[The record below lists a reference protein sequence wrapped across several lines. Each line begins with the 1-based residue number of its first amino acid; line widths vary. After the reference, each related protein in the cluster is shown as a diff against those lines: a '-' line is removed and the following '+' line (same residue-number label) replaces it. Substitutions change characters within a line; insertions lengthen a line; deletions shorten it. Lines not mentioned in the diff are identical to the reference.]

1 MPALTITGNDRNAAP
16 ARDRIT
22 IDGMTVHLTHWG
34 AFEAVSD
41 GERLT
46 EVRPWRGDPEPMP
59 QIGNVASAQHHPAR
73 IAVPHVRKGWLDH
86 GPGAPGRGD
95 EPFVP
100 VPWDTALDLL
110 AGELRRVYRDHG
122 AEAVYGGS
130 YGWASAGRF
139 HHAQS
144 QVHRFLNCLG
154 GYVRHV
160 NSYSLGTST
169 VLLPHVIADVNVLHN
184 HATAKSVLAEHSELV
199 VAFGGLSPK
208 NAAVSPGGV
217 SRHNSRGWMSAA
229 RARGCRFVS
238 VSPIRDD
245 TPAEAQAEWIA
256 PRPGTDAALMLALAQ
271 VLDADGLADTGFLDR
286 YTVGYPRF
294 ARYLRGEADG
304 VVKDPRVGRG
314 DHGRAGGAHPRTR
327 ARDGR
332 GAHPGDRQLVAAAGP
347 PRGAAAVARRGARRH
362 ARPDRAAGRRLRP
375 RLRLHVPGRRARAPG
390 FRAAAAA
397 GQERGFRVHPGGADR
412 GHAAESRRGLR
423 LQRAAADLPGH
434 PAGVLGGGNPF
445 HHHQDLAR
453 LREAFARPDTVV
465 VHDPF
470 WTATAR
476 HADIV
481 LPVTMTIERDDYGSG
496 QNDRMF
502 FPMPALTR
510 PHGEARDDYAIFA
523 ELAERLGTGKDF
535 TEGRTAMEWLRHL
548 YEEWRG
554 TLAEHGRAV
563 PGLTSSGRATASNCR
578 WPASRRWRSPTSA
591 PTPDGHPLATPS
603 GKIEIF
609 SETIDSFQYPD
620 CPGHPVWREPD
631 EWLGSPAAARFTL
644 QLVANQ
650 PRSRLHSQLDVGAH
664 SQSVKIAGREPV
676 RLHPADAAAR
686 GLRDGDLVRIFN
698 DRGACLAGLAVDD
711 ALRPGVAQ
719 LSTGAWYD
727 PDPANPGF
735 CRHGNPNVL
744 TADRPSSTLSQGCTG
759 QLTLVEIEPYRGI
772 PPELSVNRPPA
783 TA

>member
-1 MPALTITGNDRNAAP
+1 M
-16 ARDRIT
+16 
-22 IDGMTVHLTHWG
+22 DGMAVHLTHWG
-34 AFEAVSD
+34 TFEAVSD

-59 QIGNVASAQHHPAR
+59 LIGNVASAQHHPAR

-100 VPWDTALDLL
+100 VPWDMALDLL
-110 AGELRRVYRDHG
+110 SGELRRVYRDHG
-122 AEAVYGGS
+122 AQAVYGGS

-169 VLLPHVIADVNVLHN
+169 VLLPHVIADVNVLQT
-184 HATAKSVLAEHSELV
+184 HATTKSVIAEHTDLL

-217 SRHNSRGWMSAA
+217 SRHNARGWVSAA

-238 VSPIRDD
+238 VSPLRDD
-245 TPAEAQAEWIA
+245 TPAEARAEWIA

-286 YTVGYPRF
+286 YTVGYPQF
-294 ARYLRGEADG
+294 ARYLCGEADG
-304 VVKDPRVGRG
+304 VVKNPPWAEEITGVPAARIREL
-314 DHGRAGGAHPRTR
+314 AHEM
-327 ARDGR
+327 
-332 GAHPGDRQLVAAAGP
+332 AAA
-347 PRGAAAVARRGARRH
+347 RTLVT
-362 ARPDRAAGRRLRP
+362 
-375 RLRLHVPGRRARAPG
+375 V
-390 FRAAAAA
+390 
-397 GQERGFRVHPGGADR
+397 
-412 GHAAESRRGLR
+412 SWS
-423 LQRAAADLPGH
+423 LQRARHGEQPLWLGVVLAAMLGQIGVPGGGFGHGYGSASLVGEPAPLVSVPRLPQGRNGSSAFI
-434 PAGVLGGGNPF
+434 PVARIADMLLNPGAAYDYNGQRLTYPDIRLVYWCGGNPF

-476 HADIV
+476 HADFV
-481 LPVTMTIERDDYGSG
+481 LPATMSIERDDYGSG

-502 FPMPALTR
+502 FPMPSLTR
-510 PHGEARDDYAIFA
+510 PHGEARDDYSIFA
-523 ELAERLGTGKDF
+523 GLAEQLGVGKDF

-548 YEEWRG
+548 YEEWRCN
-554 TLAEHGRAV
+554 LAERGRAV
-563 PGLTSSGRATASNCR
+563 PDFAEFWAGDGLELPVASEPQVAFADFRADPES
-578 WPASRRWRSPTSA
+578 
-591 PTPDGHPLATPS
+591 HPLTTPT

-609 SETIDSFQYPD
+609 SATIDSFGYRD
-620 CPGHPVWREPD
+620 CPGHPVWLEPD
-631 EWLGSPAAARFTL
+631 EWLGSPAARRFGL

-650 PRSRLHSQLDVGAH
+650 PRSRLHSQLDIGAH

-676 RLHPADAAAR
+676 RLNPDDAAAR
-686 GLRDGDLVRIFN
+686 GLHDGDLVRIFN
-698 DRGACLAGLAVDD
+698 ERGACLAGLAVDE
-711 ALRPGVAQ
+711 AVRPGVAQ

-727 PDPANPGF
+727 PDPADPGF

-759 QLTLVEIEPYRGI
+759 QLALVEIEPYHGI
-772 PPELSVNRPPA
+772 PPELSVTRPPA
-783 TA
+783 TRHLE

>member
-1 MPALTITGNDRNAAP
+1 
-16 ARDRIT
+16 
-22 IDGMTVHLTHWG
+22 MTVHLTHWG

-59 QIGNVASAQHHPAR
+59 LIGNVASAQHHPAR

-86 GPGAPGRGD
+86 GPSAPGRGD
-95 EPFVP
+95 DPFVP
-100 VPWDTALDLL
+100 VPWDIALDLL

-169 VLLPHVIADVNVLHN
+169 VLLPHVIADVNVLLN
-184 HATAKSVLAEHSELV
+184 QATAKTVVAEHSELV

-217 SRHNSRGWMSAA
+217 SRHNARSWVSAA

-238 VSPIRDD
+238 VSPLRDD

-271 VLDADGLADTGFLDR
+271 VLDSDGLADTGFLDR
-286 YTVGYPRF
+286 YAVGYPRF

-304 VVKDPRVGRG
+304 VVKNPPWAEAITGVP
-314 DHGRAGGAHPRTR
+314 A
-327 ARDGR
+327 ARISEL
-332 GAHPGDRQLVAAAGP
+332 AYEMAAA
-347 PRGAAAVARRGARRH
+347 RTLVT
-362 ARPDRAAGRRLRP
+362 
-375 RLRLHVPGRRARAPG
+375 V
-390 FRAAAAA
+390 
-397 GQERGFRVHPGGADR
+397 
-412 GHAAESRRGLR
+412 SWS
-423 LQRAAADLPGH
+423 LQRARHGEQPLWLGVVLAAMLGQIGLPGGGFGH
-434 PAGVLGGGNPF
+434 GYGSASMVGEPAPQVSVPRLPQGSNGASAFIPVARIADMLLNPGAAYDYNGQRLTYPDIRLVYWCGGNPF

-476 HADIV
+476 HADFV
-481 LPVTMTIERDDYGSG
+481 LPTTMSIERDDYGAG

-502 FPMPALTR
+502 FPMPSLTR
-510 PHGEARDDYAIFA
+510 PHGEARDDYSIFA
-523 ELAERLGTGKDF
+523 GLAERLDVGKDF
-535 TEGRTAMEWLRHL
+535 TEGRTAMDWLHHL

-554 TLAEHGRAV
+554 KLAERGRTV
-563 PGLTSSGRATASNCR
+563 PGFDEFWAGDGLELPVASEPQVAFADFRAD
-578 WPASRRWRSPTSA
+578 PE
-591 PTPDGHPLATPS
+591 GHPLTTPT

-609 SETIDSFQYPD
+609 SATIDSFGYPD

-631 EWLGSPAAARFTL
+631 EWLGSPAAERFGL

-650 PRSRLHSQLDVGAH
+650 PRSRLHSQLDIGAH

-676 RLHPADAAAR
+676 RLHPSDAAVR
-686 GLRDGDLVRIFN
+686 GLCDGELVRIFN
-698 DRGACLAGLAVDD
+698 DRGACLAGLAVNE
-711 ALRPGVAQ
+711 AVRPGVAQ

-759 QLTLVEIEPYRGI
+759 QLALVEIEPYRGT
-772 PPELSVNRPPA
+772 PPELSVARPPA

>member
-1 MPALTITGNDRNAAP
+1 MG
-16 ARDRIT
+16 
-22 IDGMTVHLTHWG
+22 GMTVHLTHWG

-100 VPWDTALDLL
+100 VSWDTALELL

-169 VLLPHVIADVNVLHN
+169 VLLPHVLADVNVLLN
-184 HATAKSVLAEHSELV
+184 QATAKSVLAEHSELL

-271 VLDADGLADTGFLDR
+271 VLDADGLADTSFLDR

-304 VVKDPRVGRG
+304 VVKDPAWAEAITAVPAARIREL
-314 DHGRAGGAHPRTR
+314 AHEM
-327 ARDGR
+327 
-332 GAHPGDRQLVAAAGP
+332 AAA
-347 PRGAAAVARRGARRH
+347 RTLVT
-362 ARPDRAAGRRLRP
+362 
-375 RLRLHVPGRRARAPG
+375 V
-390 FRAAAAA
+390 
-397 GQERGFRVHPGGADR
+397 
-412 GHAAESRRGLR
+412 SWS
-423 LQRAAADLPGH
+423 LQRARHGEQPLWLGVVLAAMLGQIGLPGGGFGH
-434 PAGVLGGGNPF
+434 GYGSTSLVGEPTPQVSVPRLPQGRNEVSAFIPVARIADMLLNPGAPYDYNGQRLTYPDIRLVYWAGGNPF

-465 VHDPF
+465 VHEPF

-481 LPVTMTIERDDYGSG
+481 LPVTMTIERDDFGSG

-510 PHGEARDDYAIFA
+510 PHGEAWDDYAIFA

-548 YEEWRG
+548 YEEWQG
-554 TLAEHGRAV
+554 TLAERGRAV
-563 PGLTSSGRATASNCR
+563 PGFDEFWAGDGLELPVASEPQVAFADFR
-578 WPASRRWRSPTSA
+578 LDPEA
-591 PTPDGHPLATPS
+591 HPLATPS

-609 SETIDSFQYPD
+609 SATIDSFKYPD

-698 DRGACLAGLAVDD
+698 DRGACLAGLAVDE

-759 QLTLVEIEPYRGI
+759 QLTLVEIEPYLGI
-772 PPELSVNRPPA
+772 PPELSVSRPPA
-783 TA
+783 TTG

>member
-1 MPALTITGNDRNAAP
+1 VSSRI
-16 ARDRIT
+16 IT
-22 IDGMTVHLTHWG
+22 IDGVTVHLTHWG

-59 QIGNVASAQHHPAR
+59 LIGNVASAQHHPAR

-95 EPFVP
+95 DPFVP
-100 VPWDTALDLL
+100 VAWDTALDLL

-122 AEAVYGGS
+122 ADAVYGGS

-169 VLLPHVIADVNVLHN
+169 VLLPHVIADVNVLLN
-184 HATAKSVLAEHSELV
+184 QATAKSVVAEHGELV

-217 SRHNSRGWMSAA
+217 SRHNARSWVSAA

-238 VSPIRDD
+238 VSPLRDD

-271 VLDADGLADTGFLDR
+271 VLDADGLADAGFLDR
-286 YTVGYPRF
+286 YTVGYLRF
-294 ARYLRGEADG
+294 ACYLRGEADG
-304 VVKDPRVGRG
+304 VVKDPPWAEEITGVPAARIRKL
-314 DHGRAGGAHPRTR
+314 AHEM
-327 ARDGR
+327 
-332 GAHPGDRQLVAAAGP
+332 AAA
-347 PRGAAAVARRGARRH
+347 RTLVT
-362 ARPDRAAGRRLRP
+362 
-375 RLRLHVPGRRARAPG
+375 V
-390 FRAAAAA
+390 
-397 GQERGFRVHPGGADR
+397 
-412 GHAAESRRGLR
+412 SWS
-423 LQRAAADLPGH
+423 LQRARHGEQPLWLGVVLAAMLGQIGLPGGGFGH
-434 PAGVLGGGNPF
+434 GYGSASMVGEPAAQVSVPRLPQGRNGVAAFIPVARIADMLLNPGAAYDYNGQRLSYPEIRLVYWCGGNPF

-476 HADIV
+476 HADFV
-481 LPVTMTIERDDYGSG
+481 LPVTMTIERDDYGCG

-502 FPMPALTR
+502 FPMPSLTR
-510 PHGEARDDYAIFA
+510 PHGEARDDYSIFA
-523 ELAERLGTGKDF
+523 ELAERLGAGKDF
-535 TEGRTAMEWLRHL
+535 TEGRTAMDWLRHL
-548 YEEWRG
+548 YEQWRG
-554 TLAEHGRAV
+554 NLAERGRAV
-563 PGLTSSGRATASNCR
+563 PGFDEFWASDGLELPVASEPQVAFADFRAD
-578 WPASRRWRSPTSA
+578 PE
-591 PTPDGHPLATPS
+591 GHPLTTPT

-609 SETIDSFQYPD
+609 SATIDSFGYPD
-620 CPGHPVWREPD
+620 CPGHPVWLEPD
-631 EWLGSPAAARFTL
+631 EWLGSPAAERFGL

-676 RLHPADAAAR
+676 RLHPSDAAVR
-686 GLRDGDLVRIFN
+686 GLRDGELVRIFN
-698 DRGACLAGLAVDD
+698 DRGACLAGLAVDE
-711 ALRPGVAQ
+711 AVRPGVAQ

-727 PDPANPGF
+727 PDPAVPGF

-759 QLTLVEIEPYRGI
+759 QLALVEIEPYRGT
-772 PPELSVNRPPA
+772 PPELSVTRPPS

>member
-1 MPALTITGNDRNAAP
+1 VSSRI
-16 ARDRIT
+16 IT
-22 IDGMTVHLTHWG
+22 IDGVTVHLTHWG
-34 AFEAVSD
+34 TFEAVSD

-59 QIGNVASAQHHPAR
+59 LIGNVASAQHHRAR

-95 EPFVP
+95 DPFVP
-100 VPWDTALDLL
+100 VTWDMALDLL

-169 VLLPHVIADVNVLHN
+169 VLLPHVIADVNVLLN
-184 HATAKSVLAEHSELV
+184 QATAKSVVAENSELV

-217 SRHNSRGWMSAA
+217 SRHNARSWVSAA
-229 RARGCRFVS
+229 WARGCRFVS
-238 VSPIRDD
+238 VSPLRDD

-256 PRPGTDAALMLALAQ
+256 PRPGTDAALILALAQ

-286 YTVGYPRF
+286 YTVGYLRF

-304 VVKDPRVGRG
+304 VVKNPSWAEEITGVPAARIREL
-314 DHGRAGGAHPRTR
+314 AHEM
-327 ARDGR
+327 
-332 GAHPGDRQLVAAAGP
+332 AAA
-347 PRGAAAVARRGARRH
+347 RTLVT
-362 ARPDRAAGRRLRP
+362 
-375 RLRLHVPGRRARAPG
+375 V
-390 FRAAAAA
+390 
-397 GQERGFRVHPGGADR
+397 
-412 GHAAESRRGLR
+412 SWS
-423 LQRAAADLPGH
+423 LQRARHGEQPLWLGVVLAAMLGQIGLPGGGFGH
-434 PAGVLGGGNPF
+434 GYGSASLVGEPAVQVSVPRLPQGRNGVHAFIPVARIADMLLNPGAAYDYNGQRLTYPDIRLVYWCGGNPF

-481 LPVTMTIERDDYGSG
+481 LPVTMSIERDDYGSG

-502 FPMPALTR
+502 FPMPSLTR
-510 PHGEARDDYAIFA
+510 PHGEAQDDYSIFA
-523 ELAERLGTGKDF
+523 ELAERLGAGKDF
-535 TEGRTAMEWLRHL
+535 TEGRTAMDWLRHL
-548 YEEWRG
+548 YEQWRG
-554 TLAEHGRAV
+554 NLAERGRVV
-563 PGLTSSGRATASNCR
+563 PVFDEFWASDGLELPVASEPQVAFADFRAD
-578 WPASRRWRSPTSA
+578 PE
-591 PTPDGHPLATPS
+591 GHPLTTPT

-609 SETIDSFQYPD
+609 SATIDSYRYPD
-620 CPGHPVWREPD
+620 CPGHPVWLEPD
-631 EWLGSPAAARFTL
+631 EWLGSPAIERFGL

-664 SQSVKIAGREPV
+664 SQSVKIAGREPI
-676 RLHPADAAAR
+676 RLHPSDAAVR

-698 DRGACLAGLAVDD
+698 DRGACLAGLAVDE
-711 ALRPGVAQ
+711 AVRPGVAQ

-727 PDPANPGF
+727 PDPGNPGF

-759 QLTLVEIEPYRGI
+759 QLALVEIEPYHGT
-772 PPELSVNRPPA
+772 PPELSVTRPPA

>member
-1 MPALTITGNDRNAAP
+1 MSFRI
-16 ARDRIT
+16 IT
-22 IDGMTVHLTHWG
+22 IDGVTVHLTHWG

-59 QIGNVASAQHHPAR
+59 LIGNVASAQHHPAR

-95 EPFVP
+95 DPFVP
-100 VPWDTALDLL
+100 VTWDMALDLL

-160 NSYSLGTST
+160 NSYSLGAST
-169 VLLPHVIADVNVLHN
+169 VLLPHVIADVNVLLN
-184 HATAKSVLAEHSELV
+184 QATAKSVVAEHSELV

-217 SRHNSRGWMSAA
+217 SRHNARGWVSAA

-238 VSPIRDD
+238 VSPLRDD

-256 PRPGTDAALMLALAQ
+256 PRPGTDAALMLALAE

-286 YTVGYPRF
+286 YTVGYLRF

-304 VVKDPRVGRG
+304 VVKDPPWAEEITGVPAARIREL
-314 DHGRAGGAHPRTR
+314 AHEM
-327 ARDGR
+327 
-332 GAHPGDRQLVAAAGP
+332 AAA
-347 PRGAAAVARRGARRH
+347 RTLVT
-362 ARPDRAAGRRLRP
+362 
-375 RLRLHVPGRRARAPG
+375 V
-390 FRAAAAA
+390 
-397 GQERGFRVHPGGADR
+397 
-412 GHAAESRRGLR
+412 SWS
-423 LQRAAADLPGH
+423 LQRARHGEQPLWLGVVLAAMLGQIGLPGGGFGH
-434 PAGVLGGGNPF
+434 GYGSASLVGEPAAQVSVPRLPQGRNGVAAFIPVARIADMLLNPGAAYDYNGQRLTYPDIRLVYWCGGNPF

-476 HADIV
+476 HADFV
-481 LPVTMTIERDDYGSG
+481 LPVTMSIERDDYGCG

-502 FPMPALTR
+502 FPMPSLTR
-510 PHGEARDDYAIFA
+510 PHGEAWDDYSIFA
-523 ELAERLGTGKDF
+523 ELAERLGVGKDF
-535 TEGRTAMEWLRHL
+535 TEGRTAMDWLRHL
-548 YEEWRG
+548 YEQWRDN
-554 TLAEHGRAV
+554 LAERGRAV
-563 PGLTSSGRATASNCR
+563 PGFDEFWASDGLELPVASEPQVAFADFRADPEGRPLTT
-578 WPASRRWRSPTSA
+578 PT
-591 PTPDGHPLATPS
+591 

-609 SETIDSFQYPD
+609 SVTIDSFGYPD
-620 CPGHPVWREPD
+620 CPGHPVWLEPD
-631 EWLGSPAAARFTL
+631 EWLGSPAAERFGL

-676 RLHPADAAAR
+676 RLHPSDAAVR
-686 GLRDGDLVRIFN
+686 GLHDGELVRIFN
-698 DRGACLAGLAVDD
+698 DRGACLAGLAVDE
-711 ALRPGVAQ
+711 AVRPGVAQ

-727 PDPANPGF
+727 PDPAVPGF

-759 QLTLVEIEPYRGI
+759 QLALVEIEPYRGT
-772 PPELSVNRPPA
+772 PPELSVTRPPS

>member
-1 MPALTITGNDRNAAP
+1 
-16 ARDRIT
+16 
-22 IDGMTVHLTHWG
+22 MTVHLTHWG

-73 IAVPHVRKGWLDH
+73 ITRPHVRKGWLDH
-86 GPGAPGRGD
+86 GPRGQGQGAPGRGD

-100 VPWDTALDLL
+100 VPWETALDLL

-169 VLLPHVIADVNVLHN
+169 VLLPHVIADVNVLLN
-184 HATAKSVLAEHSELV
+184 QATAKSVLAEHSELV

-217 SRHNSRGWMSAA
+217 SRHNSRRWMSAA
-229 RARGCRFVS
+229 RSRGCRFVS

-271 VLDADGLADTGFLDR
+271 VLDADGLADPGFLDR
-286 YTVGYPRF
+286 YAVGYPRF

-304 VVKDPRVGRG
+304 VVKDPSWAEAITGVPAARIR
-314 DHGRAGGAHPRTR
+314 DLAHEM
-327 ARDGR
+327 
-332 GAHPGDRQLVAAAGP
+332 AAA
-347 PRGAAAVARRGARRH
+347 RTLVT
-362 ARPDRAAGRRLRP
+362 
-375 RLRLHVPGRRARAPG
+375 V
-390 FRAAAAA
+390 
-397 GQERGFRVHPGGADR
+397 
-412 GHAAESRRGLR
+412 SWS
-423 LQRAAADLPGH
+423 LQRARHGEQPLWLGVVLAAMLGQIGLPGGGFGH
-434 PAGVLGGGNPF
+434 GYGSTSLVGEPAPQVSVPRLPQGRNGVSTFIPVARIADMLLNPGAAYDYNGQRLTYPDIRLVYWCGGNPF

-453 LREAFARPDTVV
+453 LRQAFARPDTVV
-465 VHDPF
+465 VHEPF

-523 ELAERLGTGKDF
+523 ELADRLGAGKDF

-548 YEEWRG
+548 YDEWRDS
-554 TLAEHGRAV
+554 LAERGRAV
-563 PGLTSSGRATASNCR
+563 PGFAEFWAGDGLELPLASEPQVAFADFRAD
-578 WPASRRWRSPTSA
+578 PE
-591 PTPDGHPLATPS
+591 GHPLSTPS

-609 SETIDSFQYPD
+609 SETIDSFSYPD

-631 EWLGSPAAARFTL
+631 EWLGSPAAGRFPL

-650 PRSRLHSQLDVGAH
+650 PRSRLHSQLDIGAH

-744 TADRPSSTLSQGCTG
+744 TASRPL
-759 QLTLVEIEPYRGI
+759 
-772 PPELSVNRPPA
+772 PP
-783 TA
+783 

>member
-1 MPALTITGNDRNAAP
+1 MGGSVGSRGGQTV
-16 ARDRIT
+16 T

-46 EVRPWRGDPEPMP
+46 EVRPWRGDPEPVP
-59 QIGNVASAQHHPAR
+59 LIGNVASAQHHPAR
-73 IAVPHVRKGWLDH
+73 ITSPCVRKGWLDH

-122 AEAVYGGS
+122 AQAVYGGS

-169 VLLPHVIADVNVLHN
+169 VLLPYVIADVDVLLTR
-184 HATAKSVLAEHSELV
+184 ATAKSVVAEHSELV

-217 SRHNSRGWMSAA
+217 SRHNARSWVSAA

-271 VLDADGLADTGFLDR
+271 VLDSGGLADTGFLDR

-304 VVKDPRVGRG
+304 VVKNPEWAEAITGVPAARIREL
-314 DHGRAGGAHPRTR
+314 AHEM
-327 ARDGR
+327 
-332 GAHPGDRQLVAAAGP
+332 AAA
-347 PRGAAAVARRGARRH
+347 RTMVT
-362 ARPDRAAGRRLRP
+362 
-375 RLRLHVPGRRARAPG
+375 V
-390 FRAAAAA
+390 
-397 GQERGFRVHPGGADR
+397 
-412 GHAAESRRGLR
+412 SWS
-423 LQRAAADLPGH
+423 LQRARHGEQPLWLGVVLAAMLGQIGLPGGGFGH
-434 PAGVLGGGNPF
+434 GYGSASGVGEPAPQVPVPRLPQGRNEVSAFIPVARIADMLLNPGAAYDYNGQRLTYPDIRLVYWCGGNPF

-453 LREAFARPDTVV
+453 LREAFARPQTVV

-523 ELAERLGTGKDF
+523 GLAERLGAGKDF
-535 TEGRTAMEWLRHL
+535 TEGRTAMDWLCHL
-548 YEEWRG
+548 YDEWRG
-554 TLAEHGRAV
+554 KLAERGRAV
-563 PGLTSSGRATASNCR
+563 PCFDEFWASDGLELPVASEPQVAFADFRAD
-578 WPASRRWRSPTSA
+578 PE
-591 PTPDGHPLATPS
+591 GHPLTTPT

-609 SETIDSFQYPD
+609 SETIDGYRYPD

-631 EWLGSPAAARFTL
+631 EWLGSPAARRFRL

-664 SQSVKIAGREPV
+664 SQSLKIAGREPV

-686 GLRDGDLVRIFN
+686 GLRHGDLVQIFN
-698 DRGACLAGLAVDD
+698 DRGACLAGLAVDESV
-711 ALRPGVAQ
+711 RPGVAQ

-759 QLTLVEIEPYRGI
+759 QLTLVEIEPYHGI
-772 PPELSVNRPPA
+772 APELSVTQPPA

>member
-1 MPALTITGNDRNAAP
+1 
-16 ARDRIT
+16 
-22 IDGMTVHLTHWG
+22 MTVHLTHWG
-34 AFEAVSD
+34 TFEAVSD

-59 QIGNVASAQHHPAR
+59 LIENVASAQHHPAR
-73 IAVPHVRKGWLDH
+73 IATPHVRKGWLDH
-86 GPGAPGRGD
+86 GPGAPGRGR

-100 VPWDTALDLL
+100 VSWDTALDLL

-122 AEAVYGGS
+122 AGAVYGGS

-160 NSYSLGTST
+160 NSYSLGAST
-169 VLLPHVIADVNVLHN
+169 VLLPHVIADVNVVTN
-184 HATAKSVLAEHSELV
+184 HATAKSVIAEHTELL

-208 NAAVSPGGV
+208 NAAVATGGV
-217 SRHNSRGWMSAA
+217 SRHNARGWVSAA

-245 TPAEAQAEWIA
+245 TAAEALAEWIA

-294 ARYLRGEADG
+294 ARYVRGEVDG
-304 VVKDPRVGRG
+304 VVKDPSWAEEITGVSAARIREL
-314 DHGRAGGAHPRTR
+314 AHEM
-327 ARDGR
+327 
-332 GAHPGDRQLVAAAGP
+332 AAA
-347 PRGAAAVARRGARRH
+347 RTMVT
-362 ARPDRAAGRRLRP
+362 
-375 RLRLHVPGRRARAPG
+375 V
-390 FRAAAAA
+390 
-397 GQERGFRVHPGGADR
+397 
-412 GHAAESRRGLR
+412 SWS
-423 LQRAAADLPGH
+423 LQRARHGEQPLWLGVVLAAMLGQIGLPGGGFGH
-434 PAGVLGGGNPF
+434 GYGSEALVGEQAPELSVPRLPQGRNEVSAFIPVARIADMLLNPGRPFDYNGQRLTYPDIRLVYWCGGNPF

-453 LREAFARPDTVV
+453 LRKAWARPDTVV

-481 LPVTMTIERDDYGSG
+481 LPATMSIERDDYGSG

-502 FPMPALTR
+502 FPMRALTR
-510 PHGEARDDYAIFA
+510 PHGEARDDYHIFG
-523 ELAERLGTGKDF
+523 ELAERLGPGKDF
-535 TEGRTAMEWLRHL
+535 TEGRTTMEWLRHL

-554 TLAEHGRAV
+554 ELAERGRAV
-563 PGLTSSGRATASNCR
+563 PDFDEFWASDGFELPVASDPQVAFADFRA
-578 WPASRRWRSPTSA
+578 A
-591 PTPDGHPLATPS
+591 PERHPLATPS

-609 SETIDSFQYPD
+609 SATIDEFGYED

-631 EWLGSPAAARFTL
+631 EWLGSAAGRRFGL

-676 RLHPADAAAR
+676 RMNPADAAAR

-698 DRGACLAGLAVDD
+698 DRGACLAGLAVDE
-711 ALRPGVAQ
+711 AIRPGVAQ

-727 PDPANPGF
+727 PDPADPAF

-744 TADRPSSTLSQGCTG
+744 TADRPSSALSQGCTG
-759 QLTLVEIEPYRGI
+759 QLALVEIESYRGT
-772 PPELSVNRPPA
+772 PPELSVTGPPA
-783 TA
+783 TV

>member
-1 MPALTITGNDRNAAP
+1 
-16 ARDRIT
+16 
-22 IDGMTVHLTHWG
+22 MTVHLTHWG

-46 EVRPWRGDPEPMP
+46 EVRPWRGDPEPVP
-59 QIGNVASAQHHPAR
+59 LIGNVASAQHHPAR
-73 IAVPHVRKGWLDH
+73 ITSPYVRKGWLDH
-86 GPGAPGRGD
+86 GPGAPRRGD

-122 AEAVYGGS
+122 AQAVYGGS

-169 VLLPHVIADVNVLHN
+169 VLLPYVIADVNVLLTR
-184 HATAKSVLAEHSELV
+184 ATAKSVVAEHSELV

-217 SRHNSRGWMSAA
+217 SRHNARSWVSAA

-271 VLDADGLADTGFLDR
+271 VLDAGGLADTGFLDR

-304 VVKDPRVGRG
+304 VVKNPPWAEAITGVPAARIREL
-314 DHGRAGGAHPRTR
+314 AHEM
-327 ARDGR
+327 
-332 GAHPGDRQLVAAAGP
+332 AAA
-347 PRGAAAVARRGARRH
+347 RTLVT
-362 ARPDRAAGRRLRP
+362 
-375 RLRLHVPGRRARAPG
+375 V
-390 FRAAAAA
+390 
-397 GQERGFRVHPGGADR
+397 
-412 GHAAESRRGLR
+412 SWS
-423 LQRAAADLPGH
+423 LQRARHGEQPLWLGVVLASMLGQIGLPGGGFGH
-434 PAGVLGGGNPF
+434 GYGSASLVGEPAPQVPVPRLPQGRNGVSAFIPVARVADMLLNPGAAYDYNGQRLTYPDIRLVYWCGGNPF

-453 LREAFARPDTVV
+453 LREAFARPETVV

-523 ELAERLGTGKDF
+523 GLADRLGVGKDF
-535 TEGRTAMEWLRHL
+535 TEGRTTMDWLRHL

-554 TLAEHGRAV
+554 KLAERGRAV
-563 PGLTSSGRATASNCR
+563 PDFDEFWASDGLELPVASESPVAFADFRAD
-578 WPASRRWRSPTSA
+578 PE
-591 PTPDGHPLATPS
+591 GHPLTTPT

-609 SETIDSFQYPD
+609 SETIDSYSYPD

-631 EWLGSPAAARFTL
+631 EWLGSPAARRFRL

-664 SQSVKIAGREPV
+664 SQSLKIAGREPV

-698 DRGACLAGLAVDD
+698 DRGACLAGLAVDE
-711 ALRPGVAQ
+711 AVRPGVAQ

-759 QLTLVEIEPYRGI
+759 QLALVEIEPYRGI
-772 PPELSVNRPPA
+772 PSELSVTRPPA